1 MISCYHLNIKHPRT
15 SGMLFDDL
23 GFELETGA
31 WADITGENGSGK
43 SVLFRVLSLRAR
55 LDQGTLIVAGR
66 NTSRL
71 SRRRFEGLRRRIGA
85 CEQDALLL
93 EDRSVVEN
101 LLVPFIARGE
111 TRRAPAKVDHLLE
124 TLDIKRWA
132 KLQVSTLTPS
142 EKRVVAIAR
151 ACVGEPSIVMIDGG
165 LEGLTPEWT
174 KKLRQH
180 LRRLHREGRTVLIFS
195 QQAIGPMLGDG
206 VELRLEDGRLEQIER
221 SLRVP
226 NPEIGGPRR

>member
-1 MISCYHLNIKHPRT
+1 
-15 SGMLFDDL
+15 MLFDDL
-23 GFELETGA
+23 GFELEAGA
-31 WADITGENGSGK
+31 WADITGESGSGK
-43 SVLFRVLSLRAR
+43 SVLFRVLSLRER
-55 LDQGTLIVAGR
+55 LAQGTLIVAGR

-85 CEQDALLL
+85 CEQDAMLL

-111 TRRAPAKVDHLLE
+111 TRRAPAKVDSLLE

-151 ACVGEPSIVMIDGG
+151 ACVGEPSMIMIDGG
-165 LEGLTPEWT
+165 LDGLGPEWT

-180 LRRLHREGRTVLIFS
+180 LRRLHRHAADPCQLAREVAHDLLARAVRHNAPDDALHRLLVRRILEK
-195 QQAIGPMLGDG
+195 GP
-206 VELRLEDGRLEQIER
+206 
-221 SLRVP
+221 
-226 NPEIGGPRR
+226 